1 MVPPKLKMDSLVK
14 KIKKN
19 PELLKYLTR
28 DHKDL
33 LRTC

>member
-1 MVPPKLKMDSLVK
+1 MVPPKFKMDSLVK
-14 KIKKN
+14 KKKKY
-19 PELLKYLTR
+19 PELCKYLTR